1 MSFWNAVR
9 SGSGSSSESG
19 GLKPIVQK
27 VPMPAVMP
35 ARVATAKP
43 KESFEQKLEA
53 AKAPPPKPPVAAKPV
68 VAPPPAPAPAIAA
81 PPVLP
86 KATALD
92 PEKLRRAMAAPP
104 SAPAPAA
111 PSPSKPPAV
120 FGPLEA
126 ISALRRAVVA
136 QTRGDHAGAVAEF
149 TKALEHDGACV
160 EALTGR
166 GISREAL
173 GDVDGARKD
182 YAKGIEIEVRAEL
195 DRQRRSNPDWVA

>member
-27 VPMPAVMP
+27 VPMPTVMP

-43 KESFEQKLEA
+43 KESFEKTLEA
-53 AKAPPPKPPVAAKPV
+53 AKAPPPKPVL
-68 VAPPPAPAPAIAA
+68 APPPA

-92 PEKLRRAMAAPP
+92 PEKLRRAMAV
-104 SAPAPAA
+104 PAPATPA
-111 PSPSKPPAV
+111 PSKPPVAS
-120 FGPLEA
+120 GPLEA